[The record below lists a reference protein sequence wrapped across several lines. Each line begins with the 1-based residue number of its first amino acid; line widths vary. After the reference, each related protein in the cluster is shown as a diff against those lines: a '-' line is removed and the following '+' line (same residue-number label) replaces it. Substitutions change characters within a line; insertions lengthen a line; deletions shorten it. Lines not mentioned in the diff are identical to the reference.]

1 VASSIEK
8 TVGLS
13 EAGFQRSVN
22 LLREH
27 RELVQKL
34 ADELMK
40 KVSLN
45 EKELADWYAITVST
59 EPHDRTESAVKG

>member
-1 VASSIEK
+1 M
-8 TVGLS
+8 
-13 EAGFQRSVN
+13 
-22 LLREH
+22 LREH